1 MQSAWYRRMLFQSGV
16 GLVLFSGFIGLLVG
30 FGIPYSDGRG
40 IGASAVSAI
49 ITMLLTMLVAWL
61 VHLLVIKKRL

>member
-1 MQSAWYRRMLFQSGV
+1 MQRAWYTRMLFQSRV

-30 FGIPYSDGRG
+30 FGIPYSDSRG
-40 IGASAVSAI
+40 IGASAVSGI

-61 VHLLVIKKRL
+61 VHYFVIKTRL

>member
-1 MQSAWYRRMLFQSGV
+1 MQRAWYTRMLFQSRV

-40 IGASAVSAI
+40 VGASAVSSI
-49 ITMLLTMLVAWL
+49 ITMLITMLVAWL
-61 VHLLVIKKRL
+61 VHYFVIKKRL